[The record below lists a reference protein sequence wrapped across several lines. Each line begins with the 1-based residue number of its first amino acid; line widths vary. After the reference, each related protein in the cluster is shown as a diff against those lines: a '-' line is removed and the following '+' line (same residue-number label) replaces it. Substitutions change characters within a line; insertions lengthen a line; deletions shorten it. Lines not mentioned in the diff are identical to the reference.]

1 MLNKRLKSCF
11 SVVIALTLVLI
22 NISVVKAGIASSAYV
37 QHNIGAYTYYDRAVV
52 HTSSGTAWGTTEI
65 YTSGYTNVP
74 VGYMGA
80 LAQLLRA
87 DGAICKSTSFRY
99 NTTSTSALAVST
111 DTHSTSTSYTSFGL
125 TAYYNGSSYTNYI
138 TTTTPSLS
146 LSSSLLAAT
155 LEAPA
160 VGLAENEKGQTY
172 GSAFVGAITGE
183 MPDLVKAVTTDGKVG
198 YLNVK
203 DLLLDTPATPEE
215 AIALSSYSEAN
226 SIIPVYAEDGTTVV
240 GAFKLV
246 TNVE

>member
-1 MLNKRLKSCF
+1 MFNKRLKSCF
-11 SVVIALTLVLI
+11 SVVIALSLVLI
-22 NISVVKAGIASSAYV
+22 NISVVKAGIASSAYI

-80 LAQLLRA
+80 SAQLINSS
-87 DGAICKSTSFRY
+87 GAIVMSTTFKF

-111 DTHSTSTSYTSFGL
+111 GTHSSSTSYTSTGF
-125 TAYYNGSSYTNYI
+125 TTYNNGSGYTTYI

-146 LSSSLLAAT
+146 LSSSLRAAT

-160 VGLAENEKGQTY
+160 VALAENENGQTY

-215 AIALSSYSEAN
+215 AIALSAYSEAN

>member
-1 MLNKRLKSCF
+1 MFNKRLKSCF

-22 NISVVKAGIASSAYV
+22 NISVVKAGIASSAYM

-80 LAQLLRA
+80 SAQLINSS
-87 DGAICKSTSFRY
+87 GAIVMSTTFKF

-111 DTHSTSTSYTSFGL
+111 GTHSASTSYTSTGF
-125 TAYYNGSSYTNYI
+125 TTYNNGSGYTTYI

-160 VGLAENEKGQTY
+160 VGLAENENGQTY
-172 GSAFVGAITGE
+172 GSASIGAITGE

-215 AIALSSYSEAN
+215 AIALSTYSEAN
-226 SIIPVYAEDGTTVV
+226 SVIPVYAEDGTTVV